1 MYAGALL
8 ACAAASGL
16 PLTVEEAEAEAKK
29 AEEWGCKVWAIGAKR
44 MRAYKP
50 TPAYIQLR
58 LGLLELRNS
67 GII

>member
-16 PLTVEEAEAEAKK
+16 PLTVEEAEAEAKN
-29 AEEWGCKVWAIGAKR
+29 AEEWAIGAKR
-44 MRAYKP
+44 LRAYQP

>member
-1 MYAGALL
+1 
-8 ACAAASGL
+8 
-16 PLTVEEAEAEAKK
+16 LTVEEAEAEAKN
-29 AEEWGCKVWAIGAKR
+29 AEEWAIGAKR
-44 MRAYKP
+44 LRAYQP

>member
-1 MYAGALL
+1 
-8 ACAAASGL
+8 
-16 PLTVEEAEAEAKK
+16 VEEAEAEAKK